1 MRARTLWKLKMTPGA
16 FPIHVAATFEVV
28 KVLVDAR
35 PQTLMCMSGN
45 RGRHPLHVAAR
56 HSSSS
61 DVVKPLVSRCPRVLH
76 VRTPEG
82 ELPAEL
88 AWRSGDTDM
97 AKWLEAGSGHEGPT
111 LAAVGSVVGSSGS
124 DVDFGCCAAADPR
137 RSRRHI
143 GPSRDGRSPNDREHL
158 AGTLASVASVATAVT
173 TPMANPR
180 KESHDDAAIQRRRD
194 DDTYQLQQE
203 LRIAQEIIQQLEEQC
218 RRQRDELKALRD
230 QKAAAST
237 RNGLPCLNAIQSS
250 STVLRPATSQALQPS
265 KGQALL
271 QQP

>member
-1 MRARTLWKLKMTPGA
+1 
-16 FPIHVAATFEVV
+16 
-28 KVLVDAR
+28 
-35 PQTLMCMSGN
+35 
-45 RGRHPLHVAAR
+45 
-56 HSSSS
+56 
-61 DVVKPLVSRCPRVLH
+61 
-76 VRTPEG
+76 
-82 ELPAEL
+82 
-88 AWRSGDTDM
+88 M

-143 GPSRDGRSPNDREHL
+143 GPSRGGRSPNDREHL
-158 AGTLASVASVATAVT
+158 AGTLASVATAVT

-180 KESHDDAAIQRRRD
+180 KGSHDDAAIQRRRD

-203 LRIAQEIIQQLEEQC
+203 LPIAQEIIQQLEEQC
-218 RRQRDELKALRD
+218 RRQREELKALRD

-250 STVLRPATSQALQPS
+250 STVLLPATSQALQPS